1 MSDKLISDLRE
12 AYREVRRTEEQM
24 FFEEVKQIII
34 DEGYEIDDEDLKEL
48 IIKENLFGKA
58 WQYAAPRAMKYGGKL
73 KDQVVK
79 PWINQLL
86 TPFKTNKGRR
96 DATWVLGTA
105 AVGGVGDSK
114 LNYPFGRTVKSVVD
128 PAVDMA
134 KDYADNLEKI
144 DKQKQK
150 EQKRKESQ
158 LNSGKYYQGEL

>member
-48 IIKENLFGKA
+48 IIKENWFGKA
-58 WQYAAPRAMKYGGKL
+58 WQYGGSRALKYGGKL
-73 KDQVVK
+73 KDQVIK

-86 TPFKTNKGRR
+86 TPVKTNKGR
-96 DATWVLGTA
+96 WVLGA
-105 AVGGVGDSK
+105 AAGGGVMDSK
-114 LNYPFGRTVKSVVD
+114 LNYPFGRTVKAVLD
-128 PAVDMA
+128 PAVGMA
-134 KDYADNLEKI
+134 KDYADNLERI

-150 EQKRKESQ
+150 EKRQRDSQ
-158 LNSGKYYQGEL
+158 LDASKYYQGEL

>member
-86 TPFKTNKGRR
+86 TPFKTNKGR
-96 DATWVLGTA
+96 TVLGTA
-105 AVGGVGDSK
+105 AVGGLVDRK
-114 LNYPFGRTVKSVVD
+114 DNYPFGRSVKAGYDSISD
-128 PAVDMA
+128 ALRS
-134 KDYADNLEKI
+134 YADNMQKGDNE
-144 DKQKQK
+144 KQK